1 MTYGRLQ
8 LMATTTGIWNHSMAA
23 VNPLADTNPRSNAS
37 SSDGSSTAAASTIS
51 ANDFLTLL
59 VTEMKNQDPTAN
71 NDPNQYINQLVQVN
85 SLEQLIDINQNL
97 RTVLDGSSTGTNPPA
112 TGHGVSAANPASVR
126 STSAPAGATAA
137 HRASQAPQAV
147 SATDASTQNV
157 RAGLPTGNLTVPN
170 ASPAAHRVA
179 QALSGRH

>member
-1 MTYGRLQ
+1 
-8 LMATTTGIWNHSMAA
+8 MATTTGIWNHSTAA
-23 VNPLADTNPRSNAS
+23 VNPLADTNPRSNAAS
-37 SSDGSSTAAASTIS
+37 SEGSPTAAASTIS

-97 RTVLDGSSTGTNPPA
+97 TTALGTSASPPA
-112 TGHGVSAANPASVR
+112 SGGAVNAANAMSAPGAAAKIVSPGGSTAPASQ
-126 STSAPAGATAA
+126 S
-137 HRASQAPQAV
+137 
-147 SATDASTQNV
+147 ASTPAATNHNV
-157 RAGLPTGNLTVPN
+157 RAQLVSGNLGMPN
-170 ASPAAHRVA
+170 ASAAAHRVA